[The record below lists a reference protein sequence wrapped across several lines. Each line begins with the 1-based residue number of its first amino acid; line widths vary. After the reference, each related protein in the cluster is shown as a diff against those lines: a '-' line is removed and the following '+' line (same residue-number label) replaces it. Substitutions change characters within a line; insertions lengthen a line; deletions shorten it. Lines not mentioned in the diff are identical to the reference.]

1 MGASSGSIPMRGRV
15 VFSGRA
21 ADGTTSTTPAVRS
34 TAKAPT
40 NEVARTRAARTK
52 AAGIILMKG
61 RAAVLPRTIGWVA
74 VPIAVGVMIV
84 ATDRAMATAEDRI
97 YLAAATMTEAICAF
111 FW

>member
-1 MGASSGSIPMRGRV
+1 
-15 VFSGRA
+15 
-21 ADGTTSTTPAVRS
+21 
-34 TAKAPT
+34 
-40 NEVARTRAARTK
+40 
-52 AAGIILMKG
+52 MKG

-84 ATDRAMATAEDRI
+84 AMDRAMATAEDRI